1 MVSWIKGGHLSAEH
15 KKKISESSKGKHY
28 SSETEFKK
36 GHSFSEETLE
46 KIRKAKQGKHC
57 SPETEFKKG
66 IHPETEFKKGNHPKT
81 EFKKGQ
87 FVGAKSPL
95 WEGGI
100 SFEPY
105 STDWRSDLKEAIRKR
120 DDYICQICDIRQD
133 ELKGRT
139 KKLDVHH
146 IDYNKDNLNPNNLVS
161 LCHSCHIGTNTN
173 REYWIKYFQ
182 GGKKNE

>member
-1 MVSWIKGGHLSAEH
+1 M
-15 KKKISESSKGKHY
+15 
-28 SSETEFKK
+28 
-36 GHSFSEETLE
+36 
-46 KIRKAKQGKHC
+46 
-57 SPETEFKKG
+57 
-66 IHPETEFKKGNHPKT
+66 
-81 EFKKGQ
+81 
-87 FVGAKSPL
+87 GAKSLL

-105 STDWRSDLKEAIRKR
+105 PTDWRSDLKEAIRKR

-146 IDYNKDNLNPNNLVS
+146 IDYNKDNLNPHNLVS
-161 LCHSCHIGTNTN
+161 LCHSCYIRTNTN